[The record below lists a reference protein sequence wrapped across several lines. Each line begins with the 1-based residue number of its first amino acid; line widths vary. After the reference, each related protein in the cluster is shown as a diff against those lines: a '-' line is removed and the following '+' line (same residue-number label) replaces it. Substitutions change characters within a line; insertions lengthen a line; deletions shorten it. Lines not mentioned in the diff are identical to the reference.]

1 MYYVY
6 DYIKINLCYFRPEM
20 TNKVNNFRKDYF
32 IMRIKLHIFIWLTL
46 NPLQSQYLA
55 MMTNLRRIDLQ
66 RRLSNFENLFD
77 IFDEL

>member
-1 MYYVY
+1 
-6 DYIKINLCYFRPEM
+6 
-20 TNKVNNFRKDYF
+20 
-32 IMRIKLHIFIWLTL
+32 MRIKLHIFIWLTL